1 MKEEKKVKVIRNSG
15 KSKSREHPLGVRR
28 LDSVTGEPLA
38 PRSIRRTWK
47 KKGRPLLSKCSKQ
60 DLKRAGIIIE
70 EEEKKDDI

>member
-1 MKEEKKVKVIRNSG
+1 MGIVKPKTNSG
-15 KSKSREHPLGVRR
+15 KSKSRTHFNGIRR
-28 LDSVTGEPLA
+28 TDSITGEPLA

-70 EEEKKDDI
+70 EDVNE